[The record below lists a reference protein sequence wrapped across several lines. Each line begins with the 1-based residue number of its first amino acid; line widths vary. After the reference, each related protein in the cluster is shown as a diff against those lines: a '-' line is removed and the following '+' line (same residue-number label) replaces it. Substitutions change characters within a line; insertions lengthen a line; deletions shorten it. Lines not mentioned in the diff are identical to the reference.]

1 MQEDSE
7 KKITLLARVAAAAFY
22 GFTSFFII
30 VANKVIL
37 TSYKFPSF
45 QFLGLAQMVTGV
57 VALFTAKQLS
67 LIKYPDFAP
76 DIFQRFTH
84 VYSITEVFHTF
95 HNDRRILDFRASKAI
110 QLSVYLMIAGALV
123 AGVFDL
129 SFDTVGYVL
138 IFINNV
144 CTAANMVY
152 TKKKLDAKDLGK
164 YGLLFYNSVFMI
176 IPVFCFT
183 LYMGDMEKAYYYEH
197 WGNPLFLVQFL
208 LSCVLGFVLNY
219 SIVLCTQVNSALTT
233 TIIGVLKN
241 LIVTYIGMVLGGDYK
256 FSWLNFIGLNVSVIG
271 SVIYTYLTFKRPA
284 KPVVLEIVKPAEQQR
299 KGLLYGIHDDSR
311 LTPMA
316 TKYIIKGP
324 DNNNNNNNIQKT
336 MSKHKTHISKHVP
349 RQKVN
354 DN

>member
-76 DIFQRFTH
+76 DIFQRIWPLPVVFVGNLLCGLGGTKKISLPMFT
-84 VYSITEVFHTF
+84 VLRRFSILFTMIAEFW
-95 HNDRRILDFRASKAI
+95 ILGIKASKAI

-284 KPVVLEIVKPAEQQR
+284 KPVVLEIVKPAEQ
-299 KGLLYGIHDDSR
+299 
-311 LTPMA
+311 
-316 TKYIIKGP
+316 
-324 DNNNNNNNIQKT
+324 
-336 MSKHKTHISKHVP
+336 V
-349 RQKVN
+349 
-354 DN
+354 